1 MSDID
6 KILDYL
12 ACDGYGTPIG
22 VLESVPA
29 ARAELA
35 DLRRRAQGVDVE
47 AVVRERDELRK
58 RCEDLVLI
66 ANTWALSDEDGNPWG
81 LRVTDNKLVLV
92 DEDGDIVLDRDEHTG
107 LPILNDAARRAL
119 ARETGAKP

>member
-47 AVVRERDELRK
+47 AVVREVRAA
-58 RCEDLVLI
+58 I
-66 ANTWALSDEDGNPWG
+66 AAWTHPGMSDHDRSVVVEQAL
-81 LRVTDNKLVLV
+81 
-92 DEDGDIVLDRDEHTG
+92 
-107 LPILNDAARRAL
+107 RRAL
-119 ARETGAKP
+119 ARETGGV